1 MVLSIQ
7 REQLVAT
14 GSASSGTH
22 RAVPLPRTGGSID
35 VAGLEDTLCVSALR
49 DVDHGPA
56 ETSVV
61 VKHGEG
67 ASSAAG
73 GTDSLPCV
81 GCGGRFF

>member
-49 DVDHGPA
+49 NLDHGPA
-56 ETSVV
+56 ETF
-61 VKHGEG
+61 
-67 ASSAAG
+67 G
-73 GTDSLPCV
+73 GSDALGKEPPQQREERIHCRV
-81 GCGGRFF
+81 